1 MTRIGRFGLACKEE
15 IMSEDKI
22 IITISGKD
30 KVGIVAK
37 IANTL
42 ADLSVNI
49 EDIKQTI
56 MQDYFV
62 MMMLCS
68 IKDADKSFKEIK
80 EGIIN
85 SGKEID
91 MEVWVQ
97 RKEIFDSMHSV

>member
-1 MTRIGRFGLACKEE
+1 
-15 IMSEDKI
+15 MSEDKI

-30 KVGIVAK
+30 KVGIVAH

-42 ADLSVNI
+42 AEFKVNI

-68 IKDADKSFKEIK
+68 IKNADKTFKEIK
-80 EGIIN
+80 DGIVN

-97 RKEIFDSMHSV
+97 RKEIFDNMHSV

>member
-1 MTRIGRFGLACKEE
+1 
-15 IMSEDKI
+15 MSEDKI

-42 ADLSVNI
+42 AELNVNI

-68 IKDADKSFKEIK
+68 IQKAKKSFKEIK
-80 EGIIN
+80 EGITK
-85 SGKEID
+85 SGNELE

-97 RKEIFDSMHSV
+97 RKEIFDGMHSI

>member
-1 MTRIGRFGLACKEE
+1 
-15 IMSEDKI
+15 MSEDKI

-42 ADLSVNI
+42 ADLNVNI

-68 IKDADKSFKEIK
+68 IKDAKKSFKEIK
-80 EGIIN
+80 EGIVN
-85 SGKEID
+85 SGRELD

-97 RKEIFDSMHSV
+97 KKEIFDSMHSV

>member
-1 MTRIGRFGLACKEE
+1 
-15 IMSEDKI
+15 MSEDKI
-22 IITISGKD
+22 IITISGKY

-42 ADLSVNI
+42 ADLNVNI

-68 IKDADKSFKEIK
+68 IKDAKKSFKEIK
-80 EGIIN
+80 EGIVN
-85 SGKEID
+85 SGKELD

-97 RKEIFDSMHSV
+97 KKEIFDSMHSV

>member
-1 MTRIGRFGLACKEE
+1 
-15 IMSEDKI
+15 MSEEKI

-37 IANTL
+37 VANTL
-42 ADLSVNI
+42 KDLNVNI

-62 MMMLCS
+62 MMMLCNIS
-68 IKDADKSFKEIK
+68 GAEKSFKEIK
-80 EGIIN
+80 EAITSAGR
-85 SGKEID
+85 EID

-97 RKEIFDSMHSV
+97 RKEIFDGMHTI

>member
-1 MTRIGRFGLACKEE
+1 
-15 IMSEDKI
+15 MSEDKI
-22 IITISGKD
+22 IITISGRD

-42 ADLSVNI
+42 AELNVNI

-68 IKDADKSFKEIK
+68 IQKAEKSFKEIK
-80 EGIIN
+80 EGITKAG
-85 SGKEID
+85 SELE

-97 RKEIFDSMHSV
+97 RKEIFDGMHSI

>member
-1 MTRIGRFGLACKEE
+1 
-15 IMSEDKI
+15 MSEEKI
-22 IITISGKD
+22 IVTISGKD

-42 ADLSVNI
+42 ADLNVNI

-68 IKDADKSFKEIK
+68 IKDAKKRNF
-80 EGIIN
+80 
-85 SGKEID
+85 
-91 MEVWVQ
+91 
-97 RKEIFDSMHSV
+97 

>member
-1 MTRIGRFGLACKEE
+1 MAEE
-15 IMSEDKI
+15 KI
-22 IITISGKD
+22 IVTISGRD

-37 IANTL
+37 ISGVM
-42 ADLSVNI
+42 ADLGVNI

-68 IKDADKSFKEIK
+68 ITNAKKSFKEVK
-80 EGIIN
+80 QELQKAGL
-85 SGKEID
+85 ELE

-97 RKEIFDSMHSV
+97 RKEIFDGMHTI

>member
-1 MTRIGRFGLACKEE
+1 
-15 IMSEDKI
+15 MSEEKI
-22 IITISGKD
+22 IITIS
-30 KVGIVAK
+30 GIVAK

-42 ADLSVNI
+42 ADLNVNI

-68 IKDADKSFKEIK
+68 IKDANKNFKEIK
-80 EGIIN
+80 DGIVN
-85 SGKEID
+85 SGQQVD

-97 RKEIFDSMHSV
+97 RKEIFDGMHSI

>member
-1 MTRIGRFGLACKEE
+1 
-15 IMSEDKI
+15 MSEDKI

-37 IANTL
+37 IAATL
-42 ADLSVNI
+42 AEFKVNI

-68 IKDADKSFKEIK
+68 ISGADKPFKEIK
-80 EGIIN
+80 EGIAEAA
-85 SGKEID
+85 KELE

-97 RKEIFDSMHSV
+97 RKEIFDGMHSI

>member
-1 MTRIGRFGLACKEE
+1 MEE
-15 IMSEDKI
+15 KI

-37 IANTL
+37 IASTL
-42 ADLSVNI
+42 AELGVNI

-68 IKDADKSFKEIK
+68 IKGAKKSFKEIK
-80 EGIIN
+80 EGIVN
-85 SGKEID
+85 AGNELE

-97 RKEIFDSMHSV
+97 RKEIFDGMHTV

>member
-1 MTRIGRFGLACKEE
+1 
-15 IMSEDKI
+15 MSEDKI

-42 ADLSVNI
+42 AELNVNI

-68 IKDADKSFKEIK
+68 IQKAEKSFKEIK
-80 EGIIN
+80 EGITKAGN
-85 SGKEID
+85 ELE

-97 RKEIFDSMHSV
+97 RKEIFDGMHSI

>member
-1 MTRIGRFGLACKEE
+1 
-15 IMSEDKI
+15 MSEEKI
-22 IITISGKD
+22 IITISGRD

-37 IANTL
+37 IAAAL
-42 ADLSVNI
+42 ADLNVNI

-68 IKDADKSFKEIK
+68 IKEAKKSFKEIK
-80 EGIIN
+80 ENIIN
-85 SGKEID
+85 SGRELE

-97 RKEIFDSMHSV
+97 RKEIFDSMHSI

>member
-1 MTRIGRFGLACKEE
+1 
-15 IMSEDKI
+15 MSEDKI

-37 IANTL
+37 IAATL

-62 MMMLCS
+62 MMMLCN
-68 IKDADKSFKEIK
+68 IKSAKKNFKEIK
-80 EGIIN
+80 EAISN
-85 SGKEID
+85 SGKELD

-97 RKEIFDSMHSV
+97 RKEIFDGMHSV